1 MGVIGKQNVQFYW
14 TCKYSQILNPTWK
27 EFPWDSYFDVLSI
40 QSISGRQKSILSI
53 SLGLS
58 LQTQKASQKVVS
70 AEHGA
75 TFFSLSRCSHGILRL
90 VNTTPGSLMVR
101 TFFLSFFVMHWIT
114 SKSRLFPIF
123 FLQSSEYFPHAKNGH
138 RCTVLWIFMKKSLVF
153 MASTDGSEWFFIE
166 TWRVMKKFW
175 LENISLAKSF
185 ECRGEKK
192 DSWILPWWKCK
203 IEAVPLCGFL
213 LHYKHHNWFYEK
225 AKVLVMTFSRS
236 IDFFSDLIL
245 WRVKASCFL
254 MHTSLSTE

>member
-1 MGVIGKQNVQFYW
+1 MENK

-123 FLQSSEYFPHAKNGH
+123 FLQSFPH
-138 RCTVLWIFMKKSLVF
+138 LFSPIFWIFPTCQKWSQMYCSLNLYEKILSFYGFHRWFRMDLYWDMKS
-153 MASTDGSEWFFIE
+153 DE
-166 TWRVMKKFW
+166 KFW
-175 LENISLAKSF
+175 IENISLAKSF

-203 IEAVPLCGFL
+203 IEVVPLCGLL
-213 LHYKHHNWFYEK
+213 LHYNTTIGSMKKQKFWSWHSH
-225 AKVLVMTFSRS
+225 AALIFSVIS
-236 IDFFSDLIL
+236 YCEEWKQVAF
-245 WRVKASCFL
+245 
-254 MHTSLSTE
+254 

>member
-1 MGVIGKQNVQFYW
+1 M
-14 TCKYSQILNPTWK
+14 
-27 EFPWDSYFDVLSI
+27 
-40 QSISGRQKSILSI
+40 
-53 SLGLS
+53 
-58 LQTQKASQKVVS
+58 QTQKASQKVVS

-153 MASTDGSEWFFIE
+153 MASTDGSEWIFIE
-166 TWRVMKKFW
+166 TWRVMKNSELK
-175 LENISLAKSF
+175 ILAWPKVLNVV
-185 ECRGEKK
+185 GKK
-192 DSWILPWWKCK
+192 
-203 IEAVPLCGFL
+203 GFL
-213 LHYKHHNWFYEK
+213 DPSMMEMQNRSSAPLWFSVALQHHNWFYEK